1 MEAAQREPVGSHNN
15 GEVTAFEPV
24 SCFTS
29 LLVSILKLGNT
40 FQFHLRL
47 FLYPSFLHSRNIC
60 IGPDKS
66 HNLPERKI
74 LSSHPKKSSVCF
86 LSASLVSIRPTT
98 GLKPLY
104 TTIATVTM
112 NLIVSAAI
120 VLLNPYVT
128 VYISYKIP
136 PFALSVHIPDVSTSI
151 CVEVDSKV
159 LLELPFCDKAF
170 VR

>member
-1 MEAAQREPVGSHNN
+1 MPSFMCILLCQFIQRNCNSKLEAAQREPVGSHNN

-24 SCFTS
+24 SCFTF

-66 HNLPERKI
+66 HNLPERKV

-86 LSASLVSIRPTT
+86 LSASL
-98 GLKPLY
+98 Y
-104 TTIATVTM
+104 QA
-112 NLIVSAAI
+112 
-120 VLLNPYVT
+120 VL
-128 VYISYKIP
+128 
-136 PFALSVHIPDVSTSI
+136 FLSH
-151 CVEVDSKV
+151 CA
-159 LLELPFCDKAF
+159 C
-170 VR
+170 R